1 MIQANGHTGSQ
12 NSSTSATASNLCA
25 RRGTVA
31 SPAMRVKRLDAYQR
45 RHRWLGFPI
54 AVIYKFFD
62 DQGVYLGVLVT
73 HYAFLSIF
81 PLLLISSSVLG
92 FVLQDSPELQDRILD
107 SALRQ
112 FPVIGEQIGRPEGL
126 RGSAGAIVVGSVA
139 AIYGALGV
147 SLAVQNAMNIAWA
160 VPRNQRPNPIQIRLR
175 GARLLATVG
184 LAFAGTT
191 ALSVFSKS
199 VGSFGW
205 GLSVLAKLAFVLLV
219 IALNAITFSLVMR
232 MATTRAV
239 SLREA
244 LPGAIAAA
252 LVWQLL
258 QAGGAVYIR
267 LVIAGADTTKGIFAL
282 VLGLIAWLYI
292 AAASFILCAEINVV
306 RTEHLHPRALL
317 TPFSER
323 VNLTEGDRAA
333 YASYAGAQR
342 HKTYEAIDV
351 SFENNGQYGPSLPR
365 AAPSASPAP
374 GPDPPDDPVAPPPAR
389 PVESDSS

>member
-1 MIQANGHTGSQ
+1 
-12 NSSTSATASNLCA
+12 
-25 RRGTVA
+25 
-31 SPAMRVKRLDAYQR
+31 MRVKRLDAYQR

-92 FVLQDSPELQDRILD
+92 FVLQDSPVLQDRILD

-126 RGSAGAIVVGSVA
+126 RGSAGAIVVGTVA
-139 AIYGALGV
+139 ATYGALGV

-191 ALSVFSKS
+191 ALSVASKS

-258 QAGGAVYIR
+258 QAGGAGYIR
-267 LVIAGADTTKGIFAL
+267 LVIEDADTTNGIFAL

-292 AAASFILCAEINVV
+292 ASASFILCAEINVV
-306 RTEHLHPRALL
+306 RTEHLHPRSLL
-317 TPFSER
+317 TPFSEQ

-342 HKTYEAIDV
+342 HKAYEAIDV
-351 SFENNGQYGPSLPR
+351 SFENNGQYGPPR
-365 AAPSASPAP
+365 PLAAPSASPAP
-374 GPDPPDDPVAPPPAR
+374 GPDPPDEPVAPPTAT
-389 PVESDSS
+389 PVESDSGASRE

>member
-1 MIQANGHTGSQ
+1 
-12 NSSTSATASNLCA
+12 
-25 RRGTVA
+25 
-31 SPAMRVKRLDAYQR
+31 MRVKRLDAYQR
-45 RHRWLGFPI
+45 RHKWLGFPV

-62 DQGVYLGVLVT
+62 DQGVYLGVLIT

-92 FVLQDSPELQDRILD
+92 FVLSGNPELQDRILT

-126 RGSAGAIVVGSVA
+126 RGSAGAIVVGTVA
-139 AIYGALGV
+139 AVYGALGV

-160 VPRNQRPNPIQIRLR
+160 VPRNQRPNPIQIRVR
-175 GARLLATVG
+175 GVRLLVTVG

-191 ALSVFSKS
+191 VLSAVSNR

-205 GLSVLAKLAFVLLV
+205 GLSVLAKLAFVLLA
-219 IALNAITFSLVMR
+219 ITLNAMTFSLVMR
-232 MATTRAV
+232 MATTRV
-239 SLREA
+239 VRLREA

-267 LVIAGADTTKGIFAL
+267 LVIEDADTTNGIFAL
-282 VLGLIAWLYI
+282 VLGLVAWLYI
-292 AAASFILCAEINVV
+292 ASASFILCAEINVV
-306 RTEHLHPRALL
+306 RTERLHPRALL

-333 YASYAGAQR
+333 YALYARSQR
-342 HKTYEAIDV
+342 HKAYEAIDV
-351 SFENNGQYGPSLPR
+351 SFENNGQYGPPR
-365 AAPSASPAP
+365 PLAAPSASHAP
-374 GPDPPDDPVAPPPAR
+374 GPDPSDEPVAPPTAAPA
-389 PVESDSS
+389 ESDLGDGRE